1 MLDNA
6 VVLVRQPTVVTS
18 EDLWSKVSTGKV
30 KILYSL
36 PTLAYQKEETVF
48 FFLFDTLRL
57 SLWSWMFSVP
67 LIGKSYTIQLE
78 INPVSLL
85 NWCGVCSGFAGFHLT
100 NKALETSFIFC
111 CSVRREMHFDVL
123 FLYCRDSVLPG
134 IWRLGFTEHFYV
146 PFWVSTE

>member
-6 VVLVRQPTVVTS
+6 IVLVRQPTVVTS

-100 NKALETSFIFC
+100 KHSRRASYSVVLWDVKCILMCFFYIAGIVFYQEFEGLALLNIF
-111 CSVRREMHFDVL
+111 MFL
-123 FLYCRDSVLPG
+123 FG
-134 IWRLGFTEHFYV
+134 
-146 PFWVSTE
+146 